1 MEVVSLLQAS
11 TRSWC
16 QRSTGK
22 GGTIAVHAILTSKN
36 KKEKWTYF
44 SLPLPVFF
52 LFHKQYITKTFEVL
66 YFPLC
71 AGEVISSLHVLDL
84 KESSGKPPLTAHCYS
99 QLMCSNPSS
108 SLCCPSLAL
117 ETLSLDHSP
126 RLNELW
132 QPFLGIC
139 FSFAQFLWSLASS
152 PKSARESSFS
162 HFLCAWDRQ
171 CCTVPQASGWSRTQE
186 LLRPTAEMLHS
197 KRTETR
203 DAVSKP
209 LSATVSKTPLLS
221 WVVTIY

>member
-1 MEVVSLLQAS
+1 MNLFF
-11 TRSWC
+11 T
-16 QRSTGK
+16 
-22 GGTIAVHAILTSKN
+22 AITC
-36 KKEKWTYF
+36 F
-44 SLPLPVFF
+44 
-52 LFHKQYITKTFEVL
+52 
-66 YFPLC
+66 FPLSQAIHYKDFWSPLFSTVCWWSDFFSSC
-71 AGEVISSLHVLDL
+71 AWFERVIRQTSTNS
-84 KESSGKPPLTAHCYS
+84 AHCYS

-139 FSFAQFLWSLASS
+139 FSFARFLWSLASS